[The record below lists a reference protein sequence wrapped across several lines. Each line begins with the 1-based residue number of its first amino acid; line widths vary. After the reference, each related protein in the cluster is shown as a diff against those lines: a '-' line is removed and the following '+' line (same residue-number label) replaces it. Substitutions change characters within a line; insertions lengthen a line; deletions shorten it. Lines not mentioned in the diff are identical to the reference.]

1 MIIISVYLPTVGSKN
16 HQVEYHEC
24 IDELY
29 EIYQTYSNSHA
40 IILAGDINED
50 LNDYKP
56 NNPRKD
62 YLKLCIHELN
72 LQYENRGNTFTNSKG
87 CECSELDYFIY
98 NIDSKRILDKKS
110 VLRIDTNPSDHFP
123 ISMTIKWNYHKINN
137 TDNTTIRGK
146 TKWDKVDKDLYKAII
161 GDKITKLKQK
171 LVDDKVKSEEV
182 VSQLN
187 SILTT
192 AADQSSNKKAIYQA
206 KPKLKVWNNEIKT
219 ALKEKPQ
226 SYNIWIENGKPMDPS
241 NPLLIQKK
249 RTKQDFRRSIR
260 IAVAK
265 LCECEKETIMESRS
279 NNMEMFHKLIQ
290 RNRKKGN

>member
-1 MIIISVYLPTVGSKN
+1 
-16 HQVEYHEC
+16 
-24 IDELY
+24 
-29 EIYQTYSNSHA
+29 
-40 IILAGDINED
+40 
-50 LNDYKP
+50 
-56 NNPRKD
+56 
-62 YLKLCIHELN
+62 
-72 LQYENRGNTFTNSKG
+72 
-87 CECSELDYFIY
+87 
-98 NIDSKRILDKKS
+98 
-110 VLRIDTNPSDHFP
+110 
-123 ISMTIKWNYHKINN
+123 MTIKWNYRKINN

-161 GDKITKLKQK
+161 GDKITKLEQK
-171 LVDDKVKSEEV
+171 LVDDKVNSEEV

-219 ALKEKPQ
+219 ALKEKRQ

-290 RNRKKGN
+290 RNRTKRN